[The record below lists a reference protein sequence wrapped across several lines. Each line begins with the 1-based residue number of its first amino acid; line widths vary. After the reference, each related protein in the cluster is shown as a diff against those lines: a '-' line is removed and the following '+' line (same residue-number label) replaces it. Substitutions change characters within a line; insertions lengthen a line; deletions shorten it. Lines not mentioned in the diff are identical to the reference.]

1 MAVEGRPLKDLVK
14 GKRVL
19 CVATKNLD
27 YIRIRQETHLIREY
41 GGDLTVLGSTA
52 KSYPARLKIVLPG
65 LFRMNKDDFDVI
77 FIGFLP
83 QILIPFFSLLFRGKV
98 VVMDF
103 FISLYDTL
111 VFDRQR
117 FRQGGLPARF
127 LRWVDRK
134 ALRRADHIIADTRAD
149 AEYFVKEL
157 GAAPEKMEVLYLAA
171 DTSIYHPRKVPK
183 PARYRDRFLVLYFG
197 SILPLQG
204 VETIV
209 EAANLLK
216 DRSEIAFLLIG
227 PVHAEQ
233 KAQASSSHIEFVEW
247 LEQEKL
253 AEAIATADL
262 CLAGHFNS
270 RIDKAR
276 RTIAGKT
283 YIYRAMGKPVVLGEN
298 PANRERYKEDGRT
311 IFYTKM
317 GDPSA
322 LRDTI
327 LRAWQALSGKE
338 VRCGI
343 RGPEEGNDESK

>member
-1 MAVEGRPLKDLVK
+1 MAAEGHRLQDLVK

-19 CVATKNLD
+19 CLATKNLD
-27 YIRIRQETHLIREY
+27 YIRIQQEIHLIREY
-41 GGDLTVLGSTA
+41 GGELTVLGSTA
-52 KSYPARLKIVLPG
+52 KGYAARLKTVLPG
-65 LFRMNKDDFDVI
+65 LFRMKKEDFDVI

-83 QILIPFFSLLFRGKV
+83 QILIPFFSFSFRGKV

-117 FRQGGLPARF
+117 FR
-127 LRWVDRK
+127 RWVDRK
-134 ALRRADHIIADTRAD
+134 ALRRADHIIADTRTD

-171 DTSIYHPRKVPK
+171 DTSIYYPRKIPK
-183 PARYRDRFLVLYFG
+183 PARYRERFLVLYFG

-216 DRSEIAFLLIG
+216 DRPEIAFLLIG
-227 PVHAEQ
+227 PVRAEQ
-233 KAQASSSHIEFVEW
+233 KAQVSSSNIEFVEW

-253 AEAIATADL
+253 AEAIAMADL

-283 YIYRAMGKPVVLGEN
+283 TIYRAMEKPVVLGEN
-298 PANRERYKEDGRT
+298 PANRERYEEDGQT
-311 IFYTKM
+311 VFYTKM

-327 LRAWQALSGKE
+327 LRAWQALSGDE
-338 VRCGI
+338 VRYGN
-343 RGPEEGNDESK
+343 RGAEEDKHE